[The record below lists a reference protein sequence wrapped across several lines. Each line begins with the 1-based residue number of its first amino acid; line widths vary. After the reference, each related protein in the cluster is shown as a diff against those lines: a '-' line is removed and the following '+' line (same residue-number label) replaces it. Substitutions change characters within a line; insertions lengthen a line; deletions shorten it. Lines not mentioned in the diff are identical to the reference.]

1 MGGGEVMPLRL
12 VKPIWWRKNV
22 ISVRD
27 TLRLV
32 FMEADTVTI
41 RVLLAWSS
49 FFSAIALLVHPNK
62 FMHPAYQVVAQFG
75 SEHMWAAYFM
85 LHFLG
90 VHWRIFE
97 RSKSRPNWALAI
109 NTFGFA
115 IWFISTAGICWAA
128 GSVGIATSMS
138 FTLCFASAWSLYRT
152 GLGREVVTL

>member
-1 MGGGEVMPLRL
+1 MPLSPVWFRARL
-12 VKPIWWRKNV
+12 LLAK
-22 ISVRD
+22 D
-27 TLRLV
+27 TARII

-49 FFSAIALLVHPNK
+49 FFASISLLIHPDK
-62 FMHPAYQVVAQFG
+62 FNLPAYQVVAQFG
-75 SEHMWAAYFM
+75 NERMWAAYFM
-85 LHFLG
+85 LHFIG

-115 IWFISTAGICWAA
+115 IWFISTTSISLAV

-152 GLGREVVTL
+152 GLGRDVVTL